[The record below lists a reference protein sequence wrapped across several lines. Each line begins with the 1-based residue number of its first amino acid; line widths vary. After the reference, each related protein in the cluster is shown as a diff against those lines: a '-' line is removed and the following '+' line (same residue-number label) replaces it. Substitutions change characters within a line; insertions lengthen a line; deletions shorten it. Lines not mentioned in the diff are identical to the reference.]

1 MEQPTLRS
9 RLREYFNAS
18 ISEDVLLEAEMLA
31 TTFAT
36 GIEDAVTYADF
47 HCFVSNQ
54 TGNTV
59 LLAIAVSR
67 ISPDVVSF
75 SNIATSLSTFI
86 LGGWVLGQ
94 LGNFLGCRLRGW
106 LILSS
111 IIQTTLVFAAAGL
124 QFHTGID
131 RTGPGASGVLSLL
144 ALSAGGQVAMARSL
158 RMTEITTANATSA
171 YVDTF
176 IDVNLYKF
184 QNRARNRRFLFLL
197 SLCGGS
203 FTGSFAYLKLGSALT
218 LLIAAVGKS
227 LVIIALFF
235 NGEIVHKAR
244 SLHLDVNPGSPC
256 VGIV

>member
-1 MEQPTLRS
+1 MEQRTLRS
-9 RLREYFNAS
+9 RLKEYFNAA
-18 ISEDVLLEAEMLA
+18 ITEDVLLEAEMLA

-67 ISPDVVSF
+67 ISPDIVSLT
-75 SNIATSLSTFI
+75 NIATSLSTFI
-86 LGGWVLGQ
+86 LGGWILGQ

-111 IIQTTLVFAAAGL
+111 LIQTMLVFSASGL
-124 QFHTGID
+124 QFHHSAD
-131 RTGPGASGVLSLL
+131 RSGPCAPGVLSLL
-144 ALSAGGQVAMARSL
+144 GLSAGGQVAMARSL

-227 LVIIALFF
+227 LVTTALFF
-235 NGEIVHKAR
+235 NGEIVNKQR
-244 SLHLDVNPGSPC
+244 SLDLDVPPGSPC
-256 VGIV
+256 INVV

>member
-1 MEQPTLRS
+1 
-9 RLREYFNAS
+9 
-18 ISEDVLLEAEMLA
+18 MLA
-31 TTFAT
+31 LTFTT
-36 GIEDAVTYADF
+36 GIEDAVTFPDF

-59 LLAIAVSR
+59 LLSIAASGISKGFVSL
-67 ISPDVVSF
+67 P
-75 SNIATSLSTFI
+75 NIAISLSTFI

-106 LILSS
+106 LILSN
-111 IIQTTLVFAAAGL
+111 IVQTILVFAASGL
-124 QFHTGID
+124 QFRERHSD
-131 RTGPGASGVLSLL
+131 HSGPGALGVLALL

-184 QNRARNRRFLFLL
+184 QNRSRNRRFLFLL

-203 FTGSFAYLKLGSALT
+203 FTGAFVYSKLGSAVT
-218 LLIAAVGKS
+218 LLIAAGGKV
-227 LVIIALFF
+227 LITVAFLF
-235 NGEIVHKAR
+235 NREIDHKEQNF
-244 SLHLDVNPGSPC
+244 STNCSSPSPS
-256 VGIV
+256 VV